1 MYIYET
7 VDHETIDI
15 RVFVVVDVGMSLYN
29 IMSLTHTVIPSVRL
43 LPMKSH
49 TDQTSITYTRP

>member
-29 IMSLTHTVIPSVRL
+29 IMTLTHTVILCP
-43 LPMKSH
+43 KCAAATH
-49 TDQTSITYTRP
+49 EITYR